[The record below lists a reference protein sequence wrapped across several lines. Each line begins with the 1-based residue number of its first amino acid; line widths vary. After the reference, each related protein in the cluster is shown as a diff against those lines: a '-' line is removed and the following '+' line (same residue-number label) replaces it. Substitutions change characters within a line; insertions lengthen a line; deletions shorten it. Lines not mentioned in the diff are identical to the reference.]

1 MAEEEL
7 NYVTVKFNSH
17 NLPNDGV
24 IYEDMRSELEMRP
37 PQHSTQEQSGDVE
50 EIYDDV
56 RSKELPCNLPHIFQE
71 NVSKLSLH
79 APVTLVVAALGI
91 LCVILMSVIIALSL
105 NLNSVMAEQRRQSVN
120 LTAHMQA
127 KLELLQER
135 ALELST
141 ERNQLNWTVGQV
153 LRFDIFPVND
163 LCPQKVLSLCKP
175 CADNWLQFGSKC
187 YLFVHAVYYAD
198 WKTWQDSVDDCK
210 QRNAKLLLIESWK
223 EQEFVSNHTRY
234 YNDDKHGYWMGLSK
248 NEDSDRWNWND
259 GRNLTL
265 PFWRNENYYYRNRCA
280 LTSKSRA
287 SQSLNNWSKANCDM
301 KNRFICQT
309 HAFAKPDLP

>member
-1 MAEEEL
+1 MAEEL

-24 IYEDMRSELEMRP
+24 IYEDVRSQQETWP
-37 PQHSTQEQSGDVE
+37 SQEQSGDVE

-56 RSKELPCNLPHIFQE
+56 RSKELPCNLPSTFQE
-71 NVSKLSLH
+71 NVPKLSLH
-79 APVTLVVAALGI
+79 TPVTLAAAALGI
-91 LCVILMSVIIALSL
+91 LCVILMSVIIAITLH
-105 NLNSVMAEQRRQSVN
+105 LNSVMAEQRRQNVN

-153 LRFDIFPVND
+153 LRFDIFPVKD

-175 CADNWLQFGSKC
+175 CADNWLQFSSKC
-187 YLFVHAVYYAD
+187 YLFVHARFSSE
-198 WKTWQDSVDDCK
+198 WKTWQDSVDECK
-210 QRNAKLLLIESWK
+210 RKNAQLLLIESQK
-223 EQEFVSNHTRY
+223 EQEFVTNHTWY
-234 YNDDKHGYWMGLSK
+234 YIDDKHGYWMGLSK
-248 NEDSDRWNWND
+248 NEDSDRWNWSD

-265 PFWRNENYYYRNRCA
+265 AFWSNKYYYKKNSCA
-280 LTSKSRA
+280 LMSKEEAPKSLDNWTKA
-287 SQSLNNWSKANCDM
+287 SCYM

-309 HAFAKPDLP
+309 HAFAN